1 MADIVVTKLPFN
13 IKADKQYDFF
23 CEACLVGKHEGEAS
37 PDFRYCQ
44 ACYDLLLKEVEMLT
58 RGKRPAWS
66 PNPQKAKIAG
76 EKQYQVLPDVAPI
89 MSTLKSKNIEVDK
102 INPSVA
108 RVNTV
113 KRGRK
118 RQRLPE
124 DIILEL
130 HKDGLGSKAIATQLK
145 REEGVVVSYK
155 TVQRVLSGQRN

>member
-44 ACYDLLLKEVEMLT
+44 TCYDLLLKEAEMLS

-66 PNPQKAKIAG
+66 PKPQKPKIAG

-89 MSTLKSKNIEVDK
+89 MSTLESKNIEVDK
-102 INPSVA
+102 NTPSVA
-108 RVNTV
+108 
-113 KRGRK
+113 KRGRVK
-118 RQRLPE
+118 RELPE
-124 DIILEL
+124 EIIRQLQHE
-130 HKDGLGSKAIATQLK
+130 GLGSKAIATKLK
-145 REEGVVVSYK
+145 AEQGIDVSYK
-155 TVQRVLSGQRN
+155 TIQRELSGEREPS